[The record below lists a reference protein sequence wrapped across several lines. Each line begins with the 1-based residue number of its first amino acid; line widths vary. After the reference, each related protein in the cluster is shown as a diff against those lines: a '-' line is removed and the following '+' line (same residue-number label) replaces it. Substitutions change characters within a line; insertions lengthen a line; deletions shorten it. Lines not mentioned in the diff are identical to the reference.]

1 MLKKVEVADHKFGRL
16 SPMVLSRPSHNRL
29 KQQLIAGKLRK
40 SATAGDLGYHTMVGH
55 GSSSGGGSSSNNSTM
70 ETVSAASS
78 CATDL
83 WDVRAT
89 KTAIRDLH
97 ILTHNAKHTP
107 VSRGSAAAAAAAAR
121 RATSSPI
128 GGASYFDFMP
138 DGVIVRI
145 LSFLNSNQ
153 IILCSRVSRRFY
165 FLAWEPELWREIA
178 LTGGGRIDADLAL
191 RTIMRLLSRNSA
203 AGGSPTAPSNKLP
216 CVESLSLGGCQRLT
230 DRGLAIVA
238 RRCPQLRRLEV
249 QYCGNITN
257 GGIMDLVTKCTYLD
271 HLDVSGER
279 DGRALLGNEGI
290 RMRVSRRCVEGAAGR
305 AGEEGVSDLSARAAN
320 GATGHV
326 LSILSMLNSP
336 SSLGPI
342 WILLDG
348 LQYTATTSLS
358 LSHTLSPFLPSPA
371 SVMCKI

>member
-1 MLKKVEVADHKFGRL
+1 
-16 SPMVLSRPSHNRL
+16 MVLSRPSHNRL
-29 KQQLIAGKLRK
+29 KQQLLAGKLRK
-40 SATAGDLGYHTMVGH
+40 SATTGDLGYHTMVGNG
-55 GSSSGGGSSSNNSTM
+55 GSSSGGCGSSSSNNSTM

-78 CATDL
+78 SATDL

-107 VSRGSAAAAAAAAR
+107 VSRGAAAAAAAR

-138 DGVIVRI
+138 DSVIVCV

-178 LTGGGRIDADLAL
+178 LTGGCRTDADLAL
-191 RTIMRLLSRNSA
+191 RTIMRLLARNSSA
-203 AGGSPTAPSNKLP
+203 AAAAPSNKLP
-216 CVESLSLGGCQRLT
+216 CVEALSLGGCQRLT

-271 HLDVSGER
+271 HLDVSGEFR
-279 DGRALLGNEGI
+279 PTPPRPP
-290 RMRVSRRCVEGAAGR
+290 R
-305 AGEEGVSDLSARAAN
+305 
-320 GATGHV
+320 
-326 LSILSMLNSP
+326 
-336 SSLGPI
+336 
-342 WILLDG
+342 
-348 LQYTATTSLS
+348 
-358 LSHTLSPFLPSPA
+358 
-371 SVMCKI
+371 

>member
-1 MLKKVEVADHKFGRL
+1 
-16 SPMVLSRPSHNRL
+16 MVLSRPSHNRL
-29 KQQLIAGKLRK
+29 KQQLLAGKLRK
-40 SATAGDLGYHTMVGH
+40 SATTGDLGYHTMVGN
-55 GSSSGGGSSSNNSTM
+55 GSSSSNNSTM

-78 CATDL
+78 STDL

-107 VSRGSAAAAAAAAR
+107 VSR
-121 RATSSPI
+121 RATSRATTSSPI
-128 GGASYFDFMP
+128 VGGAVSYFDFMP
-138 DGVIVRI
+138 DGVIVKV

-178 LTGGGRIDADLAL
+178 LTGGSGGIDADLAL
-191 RTIMRLLSRNSA
+191 RTIMRLLARNSSS
-203 AGGSPTAPSNKLP
+203 SPAQTASNKLP

-271 HLDVSGER
+271 QLDVSGECSA
-279 DGRALLGNEGI
+279 ALGIEVLYSGPVSGSGVGFSDFFCDSRSGLG
-290 RMRVSRRCVEGAAGR
+290 SRKKRNR
-305 AGEEGVSDLSARAAN
+305 NLYRGVI
-320 GATGHV
+320 
-326 LSILSMLNSP
+326 ILVQGVDPESNF
-336 SSLGPI
+336 
-342 WILLDG
+342 
-348 LQYTATTSLS
+348 Q
-358 LSHTLSPFLPSPA
+358 PFCDSG
-371 SVMCKI
+371 S

>member
-1 MLKKVEVADHKFGRL
+1 MASGQAAKLLKKVEVADHKFGRL

-29 KQQLIAGKLRK
+29 KQQLLAGKLRK
-40 SATAGDLGYHTMVGH
+40 SATTGDLGYHTMVGGN

-78 CATDL
+78 SATDL

-107 VSRGSAAAAAAAAR
+107 VSRGSAAAAAR

-138 DGVIVRI
+138 DGVVVRI

-178 LTGGGRIDADLAL
+178 LTGGGTGIDADLAL

-203 AGGSPTAPSNKLP
+203 AGGSPASATPSNKLP

-271 HLDVSGER
+271 HLDVSGEIAAPER
-279 DGRALLGNEGI
+279 EMRAFRCRARRREGK
-290 RMRVSRRCVEGAAGR
+290 
-305 AGEEGVSDLSARAAN
+305 GVSDLSER
-320 GATGHV
+320 V
-326 LSILSMLNSP
+326 
-336 SSLGPI
+336 
-342 WILLDG
+342 
-348 LQYTATTSLS
+348 QTA
-358 LSHTLSPFLPSPA
+358 LPVTYSQFG
-371 SVMCKI
+371 VC